1 MRKSGPSV
9 EGMDLGENVG
19 ILVLVGMKFVKKK
32 KPERKLSGIW
42 GENFNYSIQSVQEQ
56 LIEGAELFWG

>member
-1 MRKSGPSV
+1 MSGGVPNVSFFGWGNGEMRKSGPSV

-32 KPERKLSGIW
+32 SLKGNCPIW
-42 GENFNYSIQSVQEQ
+42 G
-56 LIEGAELFWG
+56 